1 MFEYS
6 RARFDMPTTDPI
18 QRGKLKVYLGYAAG
32 VGKTFQ
38 MLADGQAAAQRGVDV
53 VLAYFEPHARP
64 DTIAQTQ
71 GLEVIPHRK
80 VEYRGTTFQD
90 LDAEAVLQR
99 RPSIALIDELA
110 HTNIHGSIRAKRW
123 EDVEFLLDAG
133 IEVWTT
139 MNLQHIESLNDEVR
153 QITGVLVRE
162 TVPDGIIRRAE
173 EVVSI
178 DVTPEALL
186 NRIKRGAIYKPE
198 MIERALA
205 GFFKGSNLGAL
216 RELALRQAAHELDLR
231 RTAYDKASAFPL
243 PQIFELSS
251 DQATSSQQ
259 RERILIH
266 ITADPSTAMLIR
278 RGHRAA
284 DYLHADCMAL
294 FVHETAEFAKLSAEE
309 QKLVEEHLRFARSLQ
324 IEAHVMSSRN
334 IVKTVVDYARRNHV
348 TQIFVANVRRGFL
361 DQLRGK
367 NDAENIVRLAQEMQV
382 TVVADRSRR
391 SKDYE
396 SPGLQR

>member
-1 MFEYS
+1 
-6 RARFDMPTTDPI
+6 MPSADPTK
-18 QRGKLKVYLGYAAG
+18 RGKLKVYLGYAAG

-38 MLADGQAAAQRGVDV
+38 MLADAQAAAQRGVDV

-71 GLEVIPHRK
+71 GLAVIPHRK
-80 VEYRGTTFQD
+80 DEYRGTTFQE
-90 LDAEAVLQR
+90 LDTEAVLRR
-99 RPSIALIDELA
+99 RPSIALVDELA
-110 HTNIHGSIRAKRW
+110 HTNIPGSTRTKRW

-139 MNLQHIESLNDEVR
+139 MNLQHIESLNDQIW
-153 QITGVLVRE
+153 QITGIQVRE

-173 EVVSI
+173 EVVAI

-198 MIERALA
+198 VVEKALA

-216 RELALRQAAHELDLR
+216 RELALHQAAHELNLR
-231 RTAYDKASAFPL
+231 QTAYDMASAFQSPR
-243 PQIFELSS
+243 ISELRT
-251 DQATSSQQ
+251 DEAMDSQPK
-259 RERILIH
+259 ERILLH

-278 RGHRAA
+278 RGRRAA

-294 FVHETAEFAKLSAEE
+294 FVHKTPEFSQLPIEE
-309 QKLVEEHLRFARSLQ
+309 RKLVEEHMRFARSLQ
-324 IEAHVMSSRN
+324 VEAQVMSGRN
-334 IVKTVVDYARRNHV
+334 IVETVVEYARRNHV
-348 TQIFVANVRRGFL
+348 TQIFVTNVHPSLL
-361 DQLRGK
+361 DRLRGK
-367 NDAENIVRLAQEMQV
+367 DDAGDIVRLAQEMQV

-391 SKDYE
+391 PSA
-396 SPGLQR
+396 